1 MNLERIK
8 AVSDSARLKIL
19 VKISKGEVCACD
31 LPCCAC
37 ISQPAAS
44 QHLKVLLKTGLVRI
58 RKDGRNRV
66 YSMTKKGSHI
76 LKDISKW

>member
-1 MNLERIK
+1 MNINRIK
-8 AVSDSARLKIL
+8 AISDEARLKIL
-19 VKISKGEVCACD
+19 MKIRKGEVCACN

-44 QHLKVLLKTGLVRI
+44 QHLKVLLEAGIVKVK
-58 RKDGRNRV
+58 KDGKKRL
-66 YSMTKKGSHI
+66 YSLTKKGSQM